1 MANMMH
7 HESMAPKAAPLK
19 NIRVLELA
27 RVLAG
32 PWAGQLLADL
42 GAEIIK
48 VEQAGQ
54 GDETRAWGP
63 PFVQDA
69 AGTPIGSAYYH
80 GTNRGKRT
88 VAADFRDPADLAAVQ
103 RLAAGADIVIEN
115 FKVGGLKRFSLDY
128 PSLSAENPGLIYC
141 SITGFGQTGP
151 YAHRPGY
158 DFIVQGM
165 GGIMDLTGEPDGD
178 AQKPG
183 VAYADL
189 FTGVYSATAILAALH
204 ARGQSGTGTHID
216 MSLLDVQVGVLAN
229 QAMNYLVSGRVPK
242 RMGNA
247 HPNLAPYQTF
257 EAADG
262 TVIIAVGN
270 DQQFR
275 ALSVALDVAPL
286 GDDERFR
293 TNAARVGNRAELTS
307 ILQDRLAG
315 QPRARILAALEAA
328 CVPAGP
334 LNTVAEAFADPQV
347 KHRGMVIASS
357 LRSDPAT
364 TVPGLRAPILFDG
377 VPPVA
382 QFASPDLPV
391 SEPVAEAEWQFVP
404 PHDPTS

>member
-1 MANMMH
+1 MVHAATMASN
-7 HESMAPKAAPLK
+7 AAPLLG
-19 NIRVLELA
+19 IRVLELA

-63 PFVQDA
+63 PFVHDA
-69 AGTPIGSAYYH
+69 QGTSLGAAYYH
-80 GTNRGKRT
+80 GTNRGKRAVT
-88 VAADFRDPADLAAVQ
+88 ADFRNPADLAAVR
-103 RLAAGADIVIEN
+103 RLAAGADILIEN
-115 FKVGGLKRFSLDY
+115 FKVGGLKRFALDY
-128 PSLSAENPGLIYC
+128 PALAAENPGLIYC
-141 SITGFGQTGP
+141 SVTGFGQTGP

-158 DFIVQGM
+158 DFIVQGV

-178 AQKPG
+178 PQKPG

-189 FTGVYSATAILAALH
+189 FTGVYSAAAILAALH
-204 ARGQSGTGTHID
+204 GRTHSGAGTHID

-229 QAMNYLVSGRVPK
+229 QAMNFLVSGHVPK

-257 EAADG
+257 KTNDG

-275 ALSVALDVAPL
+275 ALCTSLQLTHLA
-286 GDDERFR
+286 DDDRFR
-293 TNAARVGNRAELTS
+293 TNAARIANRADLTS
-307 ILQDRLAG
+307 RLQDRL
-315 QPRARILAALEAA
+315 QTLPRENILSMLEAA
-328 CVPAGP
+328 GVPAGP
-334 LNTVAEAFADPQV
+334 VNTVAQAFADPQV
-347 KHRGMVIASS
+347 KHRAMAIQSPLQG
-357 LRSDPAT
+357 AT
-364 TVPGLRAPILFDG
+364 HGTVPGVRAPILFDG

-382 QFASPDLPV
+382 PFASPAFATAPSV
-391 SEPVAEAEWQFVP
+391 TQAEWKV
-404 PHDPTS
+404 

>member
-1 MANMMH
+1 MG
-7 HESMAPKAAPLK
+7 
-19 NIRVLELA
+19 IRVLELA

-42 GAEIIK
+42 GADIIK

-54 GDETRAWGP
+54 GDETRGWGP

-69 AGTPIGSAYYH
+69 DGASLGAAYYH
-80 GTNRGKRT
+80 GTNRGKRAVT
-88 VAADFRDPADLAAVQ
+88 ADFRNPADLAAV
-103 RLAAGADIVIEN
+103 RHLAAGADILIEN
-115 FKVGGLKRFSLDY
+115 FKVGGLSRFGLDY
-128 PSLSAENPGLIYC
+128 PLLSSENPRLIYC

-178 AQKPG
+178 PQKPG

-189 FTGVYSATAILAALH
+189 FTGVYSAAAILAALH
-204 ARGQSGTGTHID
+204 GRSQNGAGTHID

-257 EAADG
+257 AARDG

-275 ALSVALDVAPL
+275 ALCTALQLAGL
-286 GDDERFR
+286 ADDERFR
-293 TNAARVGNRAELTS
+293 TNAARIANRGTLTTL
-307 ILQDRLAG
+307 LQDRLHTLG
-315 QPRARILAALEAA
+315 RDNILQTLEAA
-328 CVPAGP
+328 GVPAGP
-334 LNTVAEAFADPQV
+334 VNNVAQAFADPHIV
-347 KHRGMVIASS
+347 HRGMAIQS
-357 LRSDPAT
+357 PMQGKAT
-364 TVPGLRAPILFDG
+364 GSVPGVRAPILFDG
-377 VPPVA
+377 MPPIAPVA
-382 QFASPDLPV
+382 SPAFDDAENVIGV
-391 SEPVAEAEWQFVP
+391 SWEF
-404 PHDPTS
+404 

>member
-1 MANMMH
+1 MTSN
-7 HESMAPKAAPLK
+7 AAPLMG
-19 NIRVLELA
+19 IRVLELA

-42 GAEIIK
+42 GADIIK

-54 GDETRAWGP
+54 GDETRGWGP

-69 AGTPIGSAYYH
+69 DGASLGAAYYH
-80 GTNRGKRT
+80 GTNRGKRAVT
-88 VAADFRDPADLAAVQ
+88 ADFRNPADLAAV
-103 RLAAGADIVIEN
+103 RHLAAGADILIEN
-115 FKVGGLKRFSLDY
+115 FKVGGLSRFGLDY
-128 PSLSAENPGLIYC
+128 PSLSSENPSLIYC

-178 AQKPG
+178 PQKPG

-189 FTGVYSATAILAALH
+189 FTGVYSAAAILAALH
-204 ARGQSGTGTHID
+204 GRSQSGAGTHID

-257 EAADG
+257 AARDG

-275 ALSVALDVAPL
+275 ALCTALQLAGL
-286 GDDERFR
+286 ADDERFR
-293 TNAARVGNRAELTS
+293 TNAARIANRGTLTTL
-307 ILQDRLAG
+307 LQDRLHTLG
-315 QPRARILAALEAA
+315 RDNILQTLEAA
-328 CVPAGP
+328 GVPAGP
-334 LNTVAEAFADPQV
+334 VNNVAQAFADPHIV
-347 KHRGMVIASS
+347 HRGMAIQSPLQGKGTGS
-357 LRSDPAT
+357 
-364 TVPGLRAPILFDG
+364 VPGVRAPILFDG
-377 VPPVA
+377 VPPIAPV
-382 QFASPDLPV
+382 ASPAFGDAENVVGV
-391 SEPVAEAEWQFVP
+391 SW
-404 PHDPTS
+404 DD

>member
-1 MANMMH
+1 MTSN
-7 HESMAPKAAPLK
+7 AAPLMG
-19 NIRVLELA
+19 IRVLELA

-42 GAEIIK
+42 GADIIK

-54 GDETRAWGP
+54 GDETRGWGP

-69 AGTPIGSAYYH
+69 DGASLGAAYYH
-80 GTNRGKRT
+80 GTNRGKRAVT
-88 VAADFRDPADLAAVQ
+88 ADFRNPADLAAV
-103 RLAAGADIVIEN
+103 RHLAAGADILIEN
-115 FKVGGLKRFSLDY
+115 FKVGGLSRFGLDY
-128 PSLSAENPGLIYC
+128 PLLSSENPRLIYC

-178 AQKPG
+178 PQKPG

-189 FTGVYSATAILAALH
+189 FTGVYSAAAILAALH
-204 ARGQSGTGTHID
+204 GRSQNGAGTHID

-257 EAADG
+257 AARDG

-275 ALSVALDVAPL
+275 ALCTALQLAGL
-286 GDDERFR
+286 ADDERFR
-293 TNAARVGNRAELTS
+293 TNAARIANRGTLTTL
-307 ILQDRLAG
+307 LQDRLHTLG
-315 QPRARILAALEAA
+315 RDNILQTLEAA
-328 CVPAGP
+328 GVPAGP
-334 LNTVAEAFADPQV
+334 VNNVAQAFADPHIV
-347 KHRGMVIASS
+347 HRGMAIQS
-357 LRSDPAT
+357 PMQGKAT
-364 TVPGLRAPILFDG
+364 GSVPGVRAPILFDG
-377 VPPVA
+377 MPPIAPVA
-382 QFASPDLPV
+382 SPAFDDAENVIGV
-391 SEPVAEAEWQFVP
+391 SWEF
-404 PHDPTS
+404 

>member
-1 MANMMH
+1 MAQ
-7 HESMAPKAAPLK
+7 KAAPLAG
-19 NIRVLELA
+19 IRVLELA

-54 GDETRAWGP
+54 GDETRFWGP

-80 GTNRGKRT
+80 GTNRGKRAVT
-88 VAADFRDPADLAAVQ
+88 ADFRNPADLAAVR
-103 RLAAGADIVIEN
+103 RLAAGADILIEN
-115 FKVGGLKRFSLDY
+115 FKVGGLKRFGLDY
-128 PSLSAENPGLIYC
+128 PSLSSENPGLIYC

-165 GGIMDLTGEPDGD
+165 AGIMDITGEPDGD
-178 AQKPG
+178 PQKPG

-257 EAADG
+257 SAADG

-275 ALSVALDVAPL
+275 ALCAALDLAAL
-286 GDDERFR
+286 ADDERFR
-293 TNAARVGNRAELTS
+293 TNAARIANRAELTWL
-307 ILQDRLAG
+307 LQDRL
-315 QPRARILAALEAA
+315 RNELREKILSALEAA
-328 CVPAGP
+328 GVPAGP
-334 LNTVAEAFADPQV
+334 LNSVAEAFADPQV
-347 KHRGMVIASS
+347 KHRGMVIESP
-357 LRSDPAT
+357 LQGDPAT
-364 TVPGLRAPILFDG
+364 TVPGIRAPILFDG
-377 VPPVA
+377 APAIAP
-382 QFASPDLPV
+382 QASPDFASAGPV
-391 SEPVAEAEWQFVP
+391 TNADWQENPVGAGGK
-404 PHDPTS
+404 

>member
-1 MANMMH
+1 MA
-7 HESMAPKAAPLK
+7 STAAPLTG
-19 NIRVLELA
+19 IRVLELA

-63 PFVQDA
+63 PFVQNPQGDSLGA
-69 AGTPIGSAYYH
+69 AYYH
-80 GTNRGKRT
+80 GTNRGKRAVT
-88 VAADFRDPADLAAVQ
+88 ADFRTPSDLAAV
-103 RLAAGADIVIEN
+103 RKLAAHADILIEN
-115 FKVGGLKRFSLDY
+115 FKVGGLKRFGLDY
-128 PSLSAENPGLIYC
+128 PSLSAENPRLIYC

-178 AQKPG
+178 PQKPG

-189 FTGVYSATAILAALH
+189 FTGVYSAAAILAALH
-204 ARGQSGTGTHID
+204 GRTHTGAGTHID

-229 QAMNYLVSGRVPK
+229 QAMNYLASGRVPK

-257 EAADG
+257 KAREG

-275 ALSVALDVAPL
+275 SLCTALHLADLA
-286 GDDERFR
+286 DDDRFR
-293 TNAARVGNRAELTS
+293 TNAARIANRAALTVH
-307 ILQDRLAG
+307 LQDRLQTLPRENILTMLESAG
-315 QPRARILAALEAA
+315 
-328 CVPAGP
+328 VPAGP
-334 LNTVAEAFADPQV
+334 VNTVAQAFEDPQV
-347 KHRGMVIASS
+347 KHRAMAIQSPLQAGA
-357 LRSDPAT
+357 
-364 TVPGLRAPILFDG
+364 PGTIPGVRAPILFDG
-377 VPPVA
+377 LAPVA
-382 QFASPDLPV
+382 PFASPSFATAPNIT
-391 SEPVAEAEWQFVP
+391 EADWNA
-404 PHDPTS
+404 

>member
-1 MANMMH
+1 MTSN
-7 HESMAPKAAPLK
+7 AAPLMG
-19 NIRVLELA
+19 IRVLELA

-42 GAEIIK
+42 GADIIK

-54 GDETRAWGP
+54 GDETRGWGP

-69 AGTPIGSAYYH
+69 DGASLGAAYYH
-80 GTNRGKRT
+80 GTNRGKRAVT
-88 VAADFRDPADLAAVQ
+88 ADFRNPADLAAV
-103 RLAAGADIVIEN
+103 RHLAAGADILIEN
-115 FKVGGLKRFSLDY
+115 FKVGGLSRFGLDY
-128 PSLSAENPGLIYC
+128 PSLSSENPRLIYC

-178 AQKPG
+178 PQKPG

-189 FTGVYSATAILAALH
+189 FTGVYSAAAILAALH
-204 ARGQSGTGTHID
+204 GRSQSGAGTHID

-257 EAADG
+257 AARDG

-275 ALSVALDVAPL
+275 ALCTALQLAGL
-286 GDDERFR
+286 ADDERFR
-293 TNAARVGNRAELTS
+293 TNAARIANRGTLTTL
-307 ILQDRLAG
+307 LQDRLHTLG
-315 QPRARILAALEAA
+315 RDNILQTLEAA
-328 CVPAGP
+328 GVPAGP
-334 LNTVAEAFADPQV
+334 VNNVAQAFADPHIV
-347 KHRGMVIASS
+347 HRGMAIQS
-357 LRSDPAT
+357 PMQGKAT
-364 TVPGLRAPILFDG
+364 GSVPGVRAPILFDG
-377 VPPVA
+377 MPPIAPVA
-382 QFASPDLPV
+382 SPAFDDAENVIGV
-391 SEPVAEAEWQFVP
+391 SWEF
-404 PHDPTS
+404 